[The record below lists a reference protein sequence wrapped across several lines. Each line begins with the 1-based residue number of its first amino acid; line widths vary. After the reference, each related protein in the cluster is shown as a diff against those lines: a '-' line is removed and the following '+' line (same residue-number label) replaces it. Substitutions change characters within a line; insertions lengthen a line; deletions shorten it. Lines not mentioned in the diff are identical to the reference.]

1 MGKSM
6 VRYKKLGY
14 VDLNVSDLSRSRHFY
29 ENIVGLE
36 YVGQGPEGAILL
48 RCSDDP
54 YNVALRQAAEPGH
67 KRTGWMLESPAQ
79 FDVLASQLRAHD
91 TPFEVLSKG
100 ECSERGL
107 LNAIRIVEPNTGAVV
122 EFYINNPPDGH
133 YGFNATLAKIVR
145 LGHVVYATP
154 KFNEAVAFY
163 RDVLN
168 FAESDSIE
176 GTFTFMRCWPNP
188 FHHGVG
194 IGRGEKNV
202 YHHTNF
208 MVSEIDDIGS
218 AIHRLNRAGA
228 PIVYGP
234 GRHPASGSAFLY
246 FLDPDGLT
254 CEYSFGMEQFT
265 EAFPR
270 APRTLPRKPEAADF
284 WGSPQDPRMAKI
296 GAIET
301 YTIAGT

>member
-1 MGKSM
+1 MMGKSM

-176 GTFTFMRCWPNP
+176 GTFTFMRCWPLASAEEKRTYTTTPTSWFLKLTILAVP
-188 FHHGVG
+188 F
-194 IGRGEKNV
+194 IASTERARQLSTGRGG
-202 YHHTNF
+202 
-208 MVSEIDDIGS
+208 I
-218 AIHRLNRAGA
+218 
-228 PIVYGP
+228 
-234 GRHPASGSAFLY
+234 RHPAAPFCIFLI
-246 FLDPDGLT
+246 
-254 CEYSFGMEQFT
+254 
-265 EAFPR
+265 
-270 APRTLPRKPEAADF
+270 RT
-284 WGSPQDPRMAKI
+284 G
-296 GAIET
+296 
-301 YTIAGT
+301 